1 MKTIKPNRLGLLTK
15 VFEKDGAPYL
25 VVTLLVFFPFES
37 PRRLLYEQSLW
48 KLVGAELGSDAILDE
63 CMPKLRGELLVNGR
77 CFTAGGVPR
86 PACSVRVQLGAVDK
100 TLYVVGD
107 RRFGLLGMTEPE
119 PFTEMPITWQNAFGG
134 EGYAPNPIGKGVAP
148 VRGEGGSV
156 HPLPNIEDPRRLI
169 RSPGDRPPPAG
180 FGSYDPTWPQ
190 RFSKVGTYDGAWLKE
205 RFPELARDFDWTFYN
220 TAPPDQQIAGYFR
233 GDEVFVIE
241 HMHPERP
248 RIEGALPGVAAR
260 CFINQKTGEGESFQE
275 IATRLDT
282 VRLFPDKER
291 GILVYRGVLKIR
303 EDDAADVLHLVA
315 GCEAMGEPRPVEHY
329 RTVLAQ
335 RLDKERGHHFLL
347 RDADLLPP
355 PEPGAGTLPDD
366 PQAEMTR
373 LLQSE
378 KLMQKRA
385 RARAERQLE
394 EVKAQLRA
402 QGLDPEP
409 LVGPLPPEDDLREPS
424 LDELPAFVE
433 RVMSQAEE
441 VKADTEAR
449 RAAEEQRARAECA
462 KHGLDYDAMVREQRK
477 QGSGPPKFSARREIE
492 RLEALAQMA
501 RNGGVDWPEL
511 EAQLADPELCA
522 RLIEVEEQMRSSYR
536 KFAHHFPAAS
546 RLEGDEAAR
555 LREEVIAGHRAGES
569 FAGRDLTG
577 ADLSHLDLSG
587 IDLEGAML
595 EAAALTGAR
604 LRGANLA
611 GAVLARADLVGA
623 DLTGA
628 NVAGANFGGARLC
641 DVKMRGG
648 LDLTGAVLARA
659 DLSGADLTGARLSGA
674 DLSEATFEEAD
685 FSGVTAQDLVVINTD
700 LSGARLSGA
709 DLERCTFIQ
718 VNVEGVDLGGASLR
732 ASVFLTGK
740 GDGAVFRG
748 ARLDNLRILAGSS
761 FAGVDFRG
769 ASLEQAN
776 LRGTCLRGSD
786 FTEANLRSADLSECD
801 LTGARLDRA
810 VAASALLMRADLS
823 GASLSGIDLM
833 QAVLQKAKVGDAN
846 LEGANLFRAD
856 AARMRG
862 NAATSLKGAN
872 VKYVRFIAPR
882 ESHG

>member
-15 VFEKDGAPYL
+15 VFENDGDPYL

-48 KLVGAELGSDAILDE
+48 QLVGAELGSDAILDE

-86 PACSVRVQLGAVDK
+86 PACSVRVQLGAIDK
-100 TLYVVGD
+100 TLYVVGN
-107 RRFGLLGMTEPE
+107 RRFGLFGITEPE

-134 EGYAPNPIGKGVAP
+134 EGYAPNPMGKGVAP

-156 HPLPNIEDPRRLI
+156 HPLPNIEDPRHLI

-205 RFPELARDFDWTFYN
+205 RFPELARDLDWSFFN
-220 TAPPDQQIAGYFR
+220 TAPLDQQIDGYFR
-233 GDEVFVIE
+233 GDEAFVIE
-241 HMHPERP
+241 HMHPDKP
-248 RIEGALPGVAAR
+248 RLEGALPGVAVR

-291 GILVYRGVLKIR
+291 GILVYRGVIKIR

-315 GCEAMGEPRPVEHY
+315 GCEAMGEPKPAEHY

-355 PEPGAGTLPDD
+355 PEPGAGPLPDD

-409 LVGPLPPEDDLREPS
+409 LVGHLPPEDDLRDPS
-424 LDELPAFVE
+424 LDELPASVE
-433 RVMSQAEE
+433 RVTSQAEA
-441 VKADTEAR
+441 VKADMEAR
-449 RAAEEQRARAECA
+449 RAAEEQRVRAECA
-462 KHGLDYDAMVREQRK
+462 KHGFDYDAMMREQRK
-477 QGSGPPKFSARREIE
+477 QGGGPPKFSAKKEIE
-492 RLEALAQMA
+492 RLEELAQMA

-522 RLIEVEEQMRSSYR
+522 RLIDVEELMRSSYR

-555 LREEVIAGHRAGES
+555 LREEVIAGYRAGES

-595 EAAALTGAR
+595 EAAALTGTR
-604 LRGANLA
+604 LCGANLA
-611 GAVLARADLVGA
+611 GAVLVRAELLGA

-648 LDLTGAVLARA
+648 LDLTGAVLAKA

-674 DLSEATFEEAD
+674 DLSDAIFEEAD
-685 FSGVTAQDLVVINTD
+685 LSGVTAQGLVIINTD
-700 LSGARLSGA
+700 ISGARFSGA
-709 DLERCTFIQ
+709 NLEQCTFLH
-718 VNVEGVDLGGASLR
+718 VNVEGVDFGGASLR
-732 ASVFLTGK
+732 ASVFLAGK

-748 ARLDNLRILAGSS
+748 ARLDNLRIIAGSS
-761 FAGVDFRG
+761 FAGADFRG

-786 FTEANLRSADLSECD
+786 FTEANLRSSDLSECD

-810 VAASALLMRADLS
+810 LAASALLVRADLS

-833 QAVLQKAKVGDAN
+833 QAVLQKAKVDGAN

-872 VKYVRFIAPR
+872 VKFVRFIAPR